1 MSKRLDVCLNL
12 ILPNALK
19 DQVLDQL
26 LKHPD
31 WVGPFTT
38 HRVEGHGDPDS
49 IASPAEQ
56 VRGRA
61 ERVRIEILMD
71 GTQVEALLAQLRAD
85 LQSRECVWSL
95 TPVLSAGSFI

>member
-1 MSKRLDVCLNL
+1 MSKCLDVCLNL

-26 LKHPD
+26 LRHPE
-31 WVGPFTT
+31 WVGPFTA
-38 HRVEGHGDPDS
+38 HRAEGHGDPDS

-61 ERVRIEILMD
+61 ERVRIEILMEARH
-71 GTQVEALLAQLRAD
+71 VEALLGQLRSE
-85 LQSRECVWSL
+85 LESHESLWWL
-95 TPVLSAGSFI
+95 TPVSASGRFA

>member
-26 LKHPD
+26 LRHPE
-31 WVGPFTT
+31 WVGPFIA
-38 HRVEGHGDPDS
+38 HRAEGHGDPDS

-71 GTQVEALLAQLRAD
+71 SGHVDVLLGRLRTD
-85 LQSRECVWSL
+85 LSSRESIWWL
-95 TPVLSAGSFI
+95 TPVMSSGSFL

>member
-1 MSKRLDVCLNL
+1 MNKHLDVCLHL
-12 ILPNALK
+12 ILPNAFK
-19 DQVLDQL
+19 EQVLDEL
-26 LKHPD
+26 LQHPD

-61 ERVRIEILMD
+61 ERVSIEILMD
-71 GTQVEALLAQLRAD
+71 TTHVEALLGRLRTD
-85 LQSRECVWSL
+85 LPSRESIWWL
-95 TPVLSAGSFI
+95 TPVLAFGSFA